1 VPGYDPTAVPYNQIF
16 VGTTKVPAFK
26 DAMTPGAANSYAQ
39 AGRIGDTAQVS
50 NDFEQKELMVNRIS
64 NLITTRSDT
73 FTVYI
78 VIQGWRNAGTAKP
91 SLVVQ
96 KRAAFIVD
104 RNNITAAGGA
114 TPKTTAI
121 AND

>member
-1 VPGYDPTAVPYNQIF
+1 
-16 VGTTKVPAFK
+16 
-26 DAMTPGAANSYAQ
+26 MTPGAASSYAP
-39 AGRIGDTAQVS
+39 AGRTGDTAGVA
-50 NDFEQKELMVNRIS
+50 NDFEQKFLMINRIS

-78 VIQGWRNAGTAKP
+78 VIQGWRNAGTARP
-91 SLVVQ
+91 SLVVT

-114 TPKTTAI
+114 TPKTTSI